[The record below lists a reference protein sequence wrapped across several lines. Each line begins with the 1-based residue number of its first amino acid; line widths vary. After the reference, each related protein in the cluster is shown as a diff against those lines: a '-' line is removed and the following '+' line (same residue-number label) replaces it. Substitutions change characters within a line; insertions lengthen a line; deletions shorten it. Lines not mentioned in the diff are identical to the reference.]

1 MRLTIDNSIPHSL
14 MHAKYI
20 VFNELCRSSDLMF
33 IFGNAVYRTPHDWRY
48 EKCMI
53 RLGFWKNTKVR
64 HTTLM
69 KVGSDGQAKFI
80 KFNLGQFDEDNPT
93 ALNISLEHM
102 TRPLFC
108 AIFDEI
114 CRISDE
120 GYSIVYYE
128 SQTIYPRTKTKTL
141 HTFLP
146 PMQGSILQIKA
157 DMLSPDFAYMDKKID
172 SLPF

>member
-1 MRLTIDNSIPHSL
+1 MRLTIDNSIPQSL
-14 MHAKYI
+14 MQAKYE
-20 VFNELCRSSDLMF
+20 VFNELCRNGELMF
-33 IFGNAVYRTPHDWRY
+33 IFNNVVYRTPHDWKY

-53 RLGFWKNTKVR
+53 RLGFWKNAKVR

-69 KVGSDGQAKFI
+69 KVGKDGQAKFI
-80 KFNLGQFDEDNPT
+80 KFNLGQFDEYDPN
-93 ALNISLEHM
+93 ALSIPFGHM
-102 TRPLFC
+102 SRPLFC

-120 GYSIVYYE
+120 GYSIVCYE
-128 SQTIYPRTKTKTL
+128 SQTIYPNIRTKTL

-157 DMLSPDFAYMDKKID
+157 DMRSPDFAYMDKKI
-172 SLPF
+172 PF

>member
-1 MRLTIDNSIPHSL
+1 
-14 MHAKYI
+14 
-20 VFNELCRSSDLMF
+20 
-33 IFGNAVYRTPHDWRY
+33 
-48 EKCMI
+48 MI
-53 RLGFWKNTKVR
+53 RLGFWKNTKVG

-69 KVGSDGQAKFI
+69 KVGSDGKPKFI
-80 KFNLGQFDEDNPT
+80 KFNLGSFDEYNQT
-93 ALNISLEHM
+93 SLSIPFGHM
-102 TRPLFC
+102 SRLLFC

-128 SQTIYPRTKTKTL
+128 SQTIYPNTRTKTL

-157 DMLSPDFAYMDKKID
+157 DMRSPDFAYMDKKVNPI
-172 SLPF
+172 PF